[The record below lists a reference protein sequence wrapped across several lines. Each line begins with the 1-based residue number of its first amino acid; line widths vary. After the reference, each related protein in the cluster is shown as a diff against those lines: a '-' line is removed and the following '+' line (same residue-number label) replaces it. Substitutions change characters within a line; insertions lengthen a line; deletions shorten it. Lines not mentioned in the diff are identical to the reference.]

1 VLVQRLGEQPN
12 KIIILYGALWEN
24 FLLAERQKTLA
35 YTRRN
40 ANRYFWRT
48 YTGAELDYVEETG
61 GQLYGYEFK
70 FSKKTAQAPQTWIN
84 EYPGS
89 HFEVVNRDNYLSFL
103 M

>member
-1 VLVQRLGEQPN
+1 MYEDVLVQRLGEQPN

-70 FSKKTAQAPQTWIN
+70 FSKKNSPSPTNVDQRISGQ
-84 EYPGS
+84 
-89 HFEVVNRDNYLSFL
+89 SF
-103 M
+103 